1 MSIHGNSF
9 VSTAINNTYLPCLCS
24 NCLLLQIICF
34 SKSSS
39 EIFICMVAIAQ
50 PTSIFS
56 ANCIAYLQWNC
67 HINYD
72 LFTATS
78 TFWSTCV
85 GYVARN
91 TTKFFVR
98 DCVGQKNLGDMT
110 RASIEKD
117 LERPNNLWNQ
127 TIDQYKNRSLL
138 NSITETA
145 DLCTT
150 PICYNILFS
159 VADSGPFSPQTKRNR
174 EYKYVWVNIRSICT

>member
-1 MSIHGNSF
+1 MPK
-9 VSTAINNTYLPCLCS
+9 STKLRRVRRRFTEMYCS
-24 NCLLLQIICF
+24 
-34 SKSSS
+34 SG
-39 EIFICMVAIAQ
+39 
-50 PTSIFS
+50 IFS

-159 VADSGPFSPQTKRNR
+159 VADSGPFSPQTKTNR
-174 EYKYVWVNIRSICT
+174 EYKYVWVSIRSICT